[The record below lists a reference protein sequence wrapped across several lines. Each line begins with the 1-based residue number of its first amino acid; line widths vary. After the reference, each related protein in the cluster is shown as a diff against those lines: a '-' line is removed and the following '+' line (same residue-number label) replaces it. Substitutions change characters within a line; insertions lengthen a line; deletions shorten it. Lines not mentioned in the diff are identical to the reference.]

1 MHKIKFMTVCII
13 KNVVIIGVLK
23 CTEFQNNQFW
33 QSTNRHTSRR
43 LLRAIP
49 RQITSILQA
58 DALWGMGVTGN
69 GVKVYIIA

>member
-1 MHKIKFMTVCII
+1 MTEI
-13 KNVVIIGVLK
+13 
-23 CTEFQNNQFW
+23 EFQNNQFW

-69 GVKVYIIA
+69 GVKVASFEIYICFKRSK